1 MDAKGTISRRGFLKS
16 AVAVGAAL
24 SVGPALEK
32 VDAATRQIE
41 GNSASEGNERMSSSL
56 PHRTLGTGK
65 AAFEVSALGFGVM
78 GMTYNRSQHPDKKQC
93 IRLLREAGAELVWV
107 VPFTPEFA
115 RLEPRQFLDRLLGC
129 PEVEV
134 SGICV
139 GRHWRFGRNGTGDS
153 AFLEHYAV
161 ERGIRFRGCPELEL
175 AGETVSSSAIRRA
188 VAAGKLDR
196 AAEMLG
202 RPYRLIG
209 TVERGYHAASD
220 RLDCPTAN
228 LAFTAGVLPPDG
240 VYAAAAWRDGVP
252 YAAAVNI
259 GFAPT
264 FGWENSVR
272 RVEVH
277 LLGFSGNLY
286 GCELGVE
293 FLSYLREERTFPD
306 PEALKQQIDQDMAQI
321 RHYFEQHSSNPKR

>member
-1 MDAKGTISRRGFLKS
+1 MTDNLLKFTEVGHLGLPGESREKRKLSLGIGVFDGVHLGHRLILAEVLAAAGETGSIPAAMTFDPHPRAVLRPDESPMLLVPLK
-16 AVAVGAAL
+16 
-24 SVGPALEK
+24 
-32 VDAATRQIE
+32 
-41 GNSASEGNERMSSSL
+41 ER
-56 PHRTLGTGK
+56 
-65 AAFEVSALGFGVM
+65 V
-78 GMTYNRSQHPDKKQC
+78 
-93 IRLLREAGAELVWV
+93 RLLREAGAELVWV

-139 GRHWRFGRNGTGDS
+139 GRHWHFGRNGTGDS

-228 LAFTAGVLPPDG
+228 LAFIAGVLPPDG